1 MALEHTRVLRYVCP
15 LREGGSLPGLCEADD
30 DGTYVVKFHGAGQG
44 PKVLVAEVIVG
55 ELARRLDLPVPV
67 LKTIDLDEAIGRREP
82 DQEVQQ
88 LLLASVGVNLAVDF
102 LPGSLGYD
110 GRSYR
115 LDRELAARLL
125 WLDAFVANV
134 DRSWRNPNL
143 LVWHGRLYAIDHG
156 ACLYFHHAWTSA
168 DRFAAQPYDTR
179 EHVLGGFAGGIQ
191 AADADLAPRVT
202 DDLLDEVL
210 ALVPDVWLEP
220 DTEHGGPDAT
230 RAAYHAYLRAR
241 LADRSAWL
249 P

>member
-1 MALEHTRVLRYVCP
+1 MDLAPTAPSVGWRGSPPGRSQVP
-15 LREGGSLPGLCEADD
+15 LRG
-30 DGTYVVKFHGAGQG
+30 
-44 PKVLVAEVIVG
+44 
-55 ELARRLDLPVPV
+55 
-67 LKTIDLDEAIGRREP
+67 
-82 DQEVQQ
+82 
-88 LLLASVGVNLAVDF
+88 
-102 LPGSLGYD
+102 
-110 GRSYR
+110 
-115 LDRELAARLL
+115 
-125 WLDAFVANV
+125 
-134 DRSWRNPNL
+134 
-143 LVWHGRLYAIDHG
+143 
-156 ACLYFHHAWTSA
+156 TSA
-168 DRFAAQPYDTR
+168 ERFAAQPYDTR